1 MTRRPPRSTRT
12 DTLFPYT
19 TLFRSNQCYSDRA
32 TRTLVPSSN
41 REGTAGDT
49 SSAVSR
55 RIGHH
60 VIRPCMDDHR
70 SAVSIPHRFAS
81 TRTILARNGNFHAAT
96 YISAHP
102 QIGQITHIH
111 PLRIVLAMF
120 FWSAESPEG

>member
-1 MTRRPPRSTRT
+1 MR
-12 DTLFPYT
+12 
-19 TLFRSNQCYSDRA
+19 FRGHIPSPTVLTQASGKRKCGLIRQIAVSCSGNNQCYSDRA

-70 SAVSIPHRFAS
+70 SAVSRSEEHTSELQSLMRSSYAVFC
-81 TRTILARNGNFHAAT
+81 LKKKNK
-96 YISAHP
+96 
-102 QIGQITHIH
+102 Q
-111 PLRIVLAMF
+111 
-120 FWSAESPEG
+120 